1 MNLMLSQGRSS
12 PAPAAEIADPVLE
25 STLSAVESRLSSLGE
40 ALRARDLP
48 SIDLHASELHR
59 ALSNAVDHF
68 SRAARSGPLPASLR
82 RRLVDAGGSVAAQ
95 RESLARATAA
105 LDRAIDVLLPRD
117 APVMYGNY
125 GAAERLGRS
134 GSVHA

>member
-1 MNLMLSQGRSS
+1 MNLMLSQGH
-12 PAPAAEIADPVLE
+12 PNPAAAAEPADPLLE
-25 STLSAVESRLSSLGE
+25 STLSAVESRLSCLGE
-40 ALRARDLP
+40 ALRERDLA

-68 SRAARSGPLPASLR
+68 SRAARNGPLPASLR

-117 APVMYGNY
+117 APVMYGSY
-125 GAAERLGRS
+125 GSAERLGRS
-134 GSVHA
+134 GSLHV

>member
-1 MNLMLSQGRSS
+1 MNLMLSQSHS
-12 PAPAAEIADPVLE
+12 APVLAAEATDPVLE
-25 STLSAVESRLSSLGE
+25 STLSAVESRLASLGE
-40 ALRARDLP
+40 ALRARDLE
-48 SIDLHASELHR
+48 SIDLHSGELHR

-68 SRAARSGPLPASLR
+68 SRAARSGPLPPSLR

-125 GAAERLGRS
+125 GAAERLGS
-134 GSVHA
+134 GGSLHV

>member
-1 MNLMLSQGRSS
+1 MNLMLAQGHSS

-25 STLSAVESRLSSLGE
+25 STLSAVESRLTSLGE
-40 ALRARDLP
+40 ALRARDLE
-48 SIDLHASELHR
+48 SIDLHSSELHR

-95 RESLARATAA
+95 RESLSRATAA

-134 GSVHA
+134 GSLHA

>member
-1 MNLMLSQGRSS
+1 MNLMLSQGHSS